1 MIFKVVQFLR
11 LIKNFRCMVLPIFNH
26 IIASYSVILNLLY
39 LMYKCK
45 YANFNL
51 YTNIGCL
58 WMNSM
63 ETAVSTNTKVNYEK
77 YDEDNFKTQILGN
90 FIRNPENKTIK
101 IFYGNNCCY
110 NFMNFCFNTYVY
122 IFYQIYKL
130 SLII

>member
-45 YANFNL
+45 YANFWL
-51 YTNIGCL
+51 L
-58 WMNSM
+58 MFSM

-90 FIRNPENKTIK
+90 FIRNYRE
-101 IFYGNNCCY
+101 
-110 NFMNFCFNTYVY
+110 
-122 IFYQIYKL
+122 
-130 SLII
+130 

>member
-11 LIKNFRCMVLPIFNH
+11 LIKNFRCMVLPIFKH
-26 IIASYSVILNLLY
+26 IIASYSVVLNLLN

-45 YANFNL
+45 YANFWL
-51 YTNIGCL
+51 L
-58 WMNSM
+58 MNSK

-77 YDEDNFKTQILGN
+77 YDGDNFKTQILGN